1 MQLRFWKKHEKKSI
15 TGIKSIRELIF
26 VDTKKTSTTGFLILA
41 RDTRGTLT
49 TRGTFEIMIKRAK
62 WVVQEAKLRI
72 KYMVSKDCIFCK
84 MLKGEIK
91 TSVIAEND
99 GVFAINDINPVAK
112 VHVLIIPKKHIDSVL
127 TLKSE
132 DGQMLLA
139 MFDLAGELTQKL
151 ELEAFRL
158 TFNGGKFQHVAHVHM
173 HLLAG
178 SKIEW
183 EKL

>member
-1 MQLRFWKKHEKKSI
+1 
-15 TGIKSIRELIF
+15 
-26 VDTKKTSTTGFLILA
+26 
-41 RDTRGTLT
+41 
-49 TRGTFEIMIKRAK
+49 MIKRGK

-84 MLKGEIK
+84 MVSGEVK
-91 TSVIAEND
+91 PSVIAEN
-99 GVFAINDINPVAK
+99 GEAFAINDINPVAK

-127 TLKSE
+127 TLKGT
-132 DGQMLLA
+132 DGLTLIA
-139 MFDLAGELTQKL
+139 MFDLAGELTRKL
-151 ELEAFRL
+151 GLEAFRL
-158 TFNGGKFQHVAHVHM
+158 SFNGGKFQHVSHVHM

>member
-1 MQLRFWKKHEKKSI
+1 
-15 TGIKSIRELIF
+15 
-26 VDTKKTSTTGFLILA
+26 
-41 RDTRGTLT
+41 
-49 TRGTFEIMIKRAK
+49 MIKKAK
-62 WVVQEAKLRI
+62 WAIKEAKLRI
-72 KYMVSKDCIFCK
+72 KYMTTKDCIFCK

-99 GVFAINDINPVAK
+99 EAFAINDINPVAK
-112 VHVLIIPKKHIDSVL
+112 VHVLIVPNKHIDSVL
-127 TLKSE
+127 TLKRE

-139 MFDLAGELTQKL
+139 MFDLAGELTRKL

-158 TFNGGKFQHVAHVHM
+158 TFNGGKFQHVSHVHM

-183 EKL
+183 ERL